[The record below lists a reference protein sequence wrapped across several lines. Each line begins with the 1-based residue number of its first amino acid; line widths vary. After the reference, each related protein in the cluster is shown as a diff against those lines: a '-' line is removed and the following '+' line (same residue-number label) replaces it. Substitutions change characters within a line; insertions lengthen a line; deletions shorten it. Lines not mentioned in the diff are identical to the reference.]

1 MTEAELQMK
10 TAMQSLYHS
19 AVVSVDDGVEAQLF
33 VQLMDYVGLP
43 TSPSILKAS
52 LRTVRKLLEN
62 DSFKTGI
69 LSKNFDAGKYLK
81 VLYACKIDHDHDQEE
96 VILLLI

>member
-10 TAMQSLYHS
+10 MAMQSLYHS
-19 AVVSVDDGVEAQLF
+19 ALVSQDDGVEAQLF

-43 TSPSILKAS
+43 TSSSILKAA

-62 DSFKTGI
+62 D
-69 LSKNFDAGKYLK
+69 
-81 VLYACKIDHDHDQEE
+81 
-96 VILLLI
+96 